1 MGRDAGATTERRK
14 DIVAARTQAGS
25 GGRAVDGGR
34 GCSEHAAAEEFAGR
48 VVHAGGGERNP
59 VMILRTIAFNTF
71 GTFLRDKVLIV
82 VAILFTCGLLLML
95 TPLLGARMM
104 ETRGNIPQAQAI
116 VLETVSVILVFTS
129 GFGSLL
135 AAWTAADSVATEMKS
150 GTILA
155 VMARPVKRWEFLL
168 GKFFG
173 VMLLMS
179 VYIAMMLALMYLL
192 AVIGGQRIHSAAW
205 LLVLYP
211 LVRYSIYAALAMALV
226 TWMHPLVAWG
236 ITTAVAVVVMIVEP
250 TGRPVNN
257 VAWRWI
263 KNVLYTVLP
272 SSGLLSEDRFLT
284 IKEATIKRTGWLD
297 HVTTLSYGL
306 DYALVLLLIAM
317 WSFHSKSLRR
327 D

>member
-1 MGRDAGATTERRK
+1 
-14 DIVAARTQAGS
+14 
-25 GGRAVDGGR
+25 
-34 GCSEHAAAEEFAGR
+34 
-48 VVHAGGGERNP
+48 
-59 VMILRTIAFNTF
+59 MILRTIAFNTF
-71 GTFLRDKVLIV
+71 GMFLRDKILIV

-95 TPLLGARMM
+95 TPLLAAKAMASM
-104 ETRGNIPQAQAI
+104 GNPAQAQSM
-116 VLETVSVILVFTS
+116 VLEIVSVILIFTS

-155 VMARPVKRWEFLL
+155 VMARPVKRWQFLL
-168 GKFFG
+168 GKFLG
-173 VMLLMS
+173 VMLLMCAY
-179 VYIAMMLALMYLL
+179 VGMMLVLSYLL
-192 AVIGGQRIHSAAW
+192 ALIGGQKIHSAPW
-205 LLVLYP
+205 VMLLYP
-211 LVRYSIYAALAMALV
+211 LVRYSIYAALAMMLV
-226 TWMHPLVAWG
+226 TWMHPVVAWG
-236 ITTAVAVVVMIVEP
+236 ITTAIAVVVMIVEP
-250 TGRPVNN
+250 SGRAVNN

-263 KNVLYTVLP
+263 KNVLYVVLP

>member
-1 MGRDAGATTERRK
+1 
-14 DIVAARTQAGS
+14 
-25 GGRAVDGGR
+25 
-34 GCSEHAAAEEFAGR
+34 
-48 VVHAGGGERNP
+48 
-59 VMILRTIAFNTF
+59 MILRTIAFNTF
-71 GTFLRDKVLIV
+71 GTFLRDKILIV

-95 TPLLGARMM
+95 TPLLAAKAMASM
-104 ETRGNIPQAQAI
+104 GNPAQAQSM
-116 VLETVSVILVFTS
+116 VLEIVSVILIFTS

-155 VMARPVKRWEFLL
+155 VMARPVKRWQFLL
-168 GKFFG
+168 GKFLG
-173 VMLLMS
+173 VMLLMCAY
-179 VYIAMMLALMYLL
+179 VGMMLVLSYLL
-192 AVIGGQRIHSAAW
+192 ALIGGQKIHSAPW
-205 LLVLYP
+205 VMLLYP
-211 LVRYSIYAALAMALV
+211 LVRYSIYAALAMMLV
-226 TWMHPLVAWG
+226 TWMHPVVAWG
-236 ITTAVAVVVMIVEP
+236 ITTAIAVVVMIVEP
-250 TGRPVNN
+250 SGRAVNN

-263 KNVLYTVLP
+263 KNVLYVVLP

>member
-1 MGRDAGATTERRK
+1 
-14 DIVAARTQAGS
+14 
-25 GGRAVDGGR
+25 
-34 GCSEHAAAEEFAGR
+34 
-48 VVHAGGGERNP
+48 
-59 VMILRTIAFNTF
+59 MILRTIAFNTF
-71 GTFLRDKVLIV
+71 STFLRDKVLIV

-95 TPLLGARMM
+95 TPLLGAKAMAAM
-104 ETRGNIPQAQAI
+104 GNAAQAQAI
-116 VLETVSVILVFTS
+116 VLELVSVILIFTS

-135 AAWTAADSVATEMKS
+135 AAWAAADSVATEMKS

-179 VYIAMMLALMYLL
+179 VYIAMMLALTYLL
-192 AVIGGQRIHSAAW
+192 ALIGGQKLHSAPW

-211 LVRYSIYAALAMALV
+211 LARYSIYAALAMMAV
-226 TWMHPLVAWG
+226 TWMHPFVAWG
-236 ITTAVAVVVMIVEP
+236 ITTGIAVIVLIVEP
-250 TGRPVNN
+250 TGQPVKNLT
-257 VAWRWI
+257 WRWI
-263 KNVLYTVLP
+263 KNVLYAVLP
-272 SSGLLSEDRFLT
+272 SSGLLSEERFLT
-284 IKEATIKRTGWLD
+284 IKEAAIKKTGWLD
-297 HVTTLSYGL
+297 HVTALSYGL

>member
-1 MGRDAGATTERRK
+1 
-14 DIVAARTQAGS
+14 
-25 GGRAVDGGR
+25 
-34 GCSEHAAAEEFAGR
+34 
-48 VVHAGGGERNP
+48 
-59 VMILRTIAFNTF
+59 MILRTIAFNTF
-71 GTFLRDKVLIV
+71 GTFLRDKILIV

-95 TPLLGARMM
+95 TPLLGAKAMVSM
-104 ETRGNIPQAQAI
+104 GNAAQAQSV
-116 VLETVSVILVFTS
+116 VLGIVSVILIFTS

-155 VMARPVKRWEFLL
+155 VMARPVKRWQFLL
-168 GKFFG
+168 GKFLG
-173 VMLLMS
+173 VMLLMCAY
-179 VYIAMMLALMYLL
+179 VVMMLVLSYLL
-192 AVIGGQRIHSAAW
+192 ALIGGQKIHSAPW
-205 LLVLYP
+205 VMVLYP
-211 LVRYSIYAALAMALV
+211 MVRYAIYAALAMALV
-226 TWMHPLVAWG
+226 TLMHPVVAWG
-236 ITTAVAVVVMIVEP
+236 ITAAVAVVVMIVEP
-250 TGRPVNN
+250 TGQPY
-257 VAWRWI
+257 A
-263 KNVLYTVLP
+263 VLP

>member
-1 MGRDAGATTERRK
+1 
-14 DIVAARTQAGS
+14 
-25 GGRAVDGGR
+25 
-34 GCSEHAAAEEFAGR
+34 
-48 VVHAGGGERNP
+48 
-59 VMILRTIAFNTF
+59 MILRMIAFNTF
-71 GTFLRDKVLIV
+71 GTFLRDKVLLV

-95 TPLLGARMM
+95 TPLLGAKAMSSM
-104 ETRGNIPQAQAI
+104 GSAVQAQAM
-116 VLETVSVILVFTS
+116 VLELVSVILIFTS

-135 AAWTAADSVATEMKS
+135 AAWAGADSVATEMKS

-179 VYIAMMLALMYLL
+179 AYVAMMLALTYLL
-192 AVIGGQRIHSAAW
+192 ALIGGQRIHSAPW

-211 LVRYSIYAALAMALV
+211 LVRYSIYAALATMLV
-226 TWMHPLVAWG
+226 TWMHPVVAWG
-236 ITTAVAVVVMIVEP
+236 ITTALAVIVMIVEP

-257 VAWRWI
+257 VSWRWI
-263 KNVLYTVLP
+263 KNILYTVLP

-284 IKEATIKRTGWLD
+284 IKEAAIKKTGWLE
-297 HVTTLSYGL
+297 HVTTLTYGL

>member
-1 MGRDAGATTERRK
+1 
-14 DIVAARTQAGS
+14 
-25 GGRAVDGGR
+25 
-34 GCSEHAAAEEFAGR
+34 
-48 VVHAGGGERNP
+48 
-59 VMILRTIAFNTF
+59 MIPRTIAFNTF
-71 GTFLRDKVLIV
+71 GTFLRDKILIV

-95 TPLLGARMM
+95 TPLLAARVM
-104 ETRGNIPQAQAI
+104 ETRGNIPQAQGI

-155 VMARPVKRWEFLL
+155 VMARPVKRWQFLL
-168 GKFFG
+168 GKFLG
-173 VMLLMS
+173 VMLLMC
-179 VYIAMMLALMYLL
+179 VYVVMMLVLSYLL
-192 AVIGGQRIHSAAW
+192 ALIGGQKIHSAPW
-205 LLVLYP
+205 VMVLYP
-211 LVRYSIYAALAMALV
+211 LVRYSIYAALAMMLV
-226 TWMHPLVAWG
+226 TWMHPVVAWG
-236 ITTAVAVVVMIVEP
+236 ITTAIAVAVLIVEP
-250 TGRPVNN
+250 TGQPVKN

-263 KNVLYTVLP
+263 KNVLYAVLP
-272 SSGLLSEDRFLT
+272 SSGLLSEDRFLA

>member
-1 MGRDAGATTERRK
+1 
-14 DIVAARTQAGS
+14 
-25 GGRAVDGGR
+25 
-34 GCSEHAAAEEFAGR
+34 
-48 VVHAGGGERNP
+48 
-59 VMILRTIAFNTF
+59 MILRTIAFNTF

-104 ETRGNIPQAQAI
+104 ETRGNIAQAQSM
-116 VLETVSVILVFTS
+116 VLEVVSVIVFFTS

-155 VMARPVKRWEFLL
+155 VMARPVKRWQFLL
-168 GKFFG
+168 GKFLG
-173 VMLLMS
+173 VMLLMCTY
-179 VYIAMMLALMYLL
+179 VAMMLVLSYLL
-192 AVIGGQRIHSAAW
+192 ALIGGQKIHSAPWAM
-205 LLVLYP
+205 VLYP

-226 TWMHPLVAWG
+226 TLMHPMVAWG
-236 ITTAVAVVVMIVEP
+236 ITAAVAVVVMIVEP
-250 TGRPVNN
+250 TGQPVKN

-263 KNVLYTVLP
+263 KNVLYIVLP

-284 IKEATIKRTGWLD
+284 IKDATIKRTGWLD

>member
-1 MGRDAGATTERRK
+1 
-14 DIVAARTQAGS
+14 
-25 GGRAVDGGR
+25 
-34 GCSEHAAAEEFAGR
+34 
-48 VVHAGGGERNP
+48 
-59 VMILRTIAFNTF
+59 MILRTIAFNTF
-71 GTFLRDKVLIV
+71 GMFLRDKILIV

-95 TPLLGARMM
+95 TPLLAAKAMASM
-104 ETRGNIPQAQAI
+104 GNAAQAQSM
-116 VLETVSVILVFTS
+116 VLEIVSVILIFTS

-155 VMARPVKRWEFLL
+155 VMARPVKRWQFLL
-168 GKFFG
+168 GKFLG
-173 VMLLMS
+173 VMLLMCAY
-179 VYIAMMLALMYLL
+179 VGMMLVLSYLL
-192 AVIGGQRIHSAAW
+192 ALIGGQKIHSAPW
-205 LLVLYP
+205 VMLLYP
-211 LVRYSIYAALAMALV
+211 LVRYSIYAALAMMLV
-226 TWMHPLVAWG
+226 TWMHPVVAWG
-236 ITTAVAVVVMIVEP
+236 ITTAIAVVVMIVEP
-250 TGRPVNN
+250 SGRAVNN

-263 KNVLYTVLP
+263 KNVLYVVLP

>member
-1 MGRDAGATTERRK
+1 
-14 DIVAARTQAGS
+14 
-25 GGRAVDGGR
+25 
-34 GCSEHAAAEEFAGR
+34 
-48 VVHAGGGERNP
+48 
-59 VMILRTIAFNTF
+59 MILRTIAFNTF
-71 GTFLRDKVLIV
+71 GMFLRDKVLIV

-95 TPLLGARMM
+95 TPLLAARVM
-104 ETRGNIPQAQAI
+104 ETRGNIPQAQEI

-135 AAWTAADSVATEMKS
+135 AAWTSADSVATEMKS

-155 VMARPVKRWEFLL
+155 VMARPLKRWEFLL

-179 VYIAMMLALMYLL
+179 VYIAMMLALTYLL
-192 AVIGGQRIHSAAW
+192 ALIGGQKLHSAPW
-205 LLVLYP
+205 IMVLYP
-211 LVRYSIYAALAMALV
+211 LVRYAIYAALAMALV

-236 ITTAVAVVVMIVEP
+236 IATAVAVAVMIVEP
-250 TGRPVNN
+250 SGRAVNN

>member
-1 MGRDAGATTERRK
+1 
-14 DIVAARTQAGS
+14 
-25 GGRAVDGGR
+25 
-34 GCSEHAAAEEFAGR
+34 
-48 VVHAGGGERNP
+48 
-59 VMILRTIAFNTF
+59 MILRTIAFNTF
-71 GTFLRDKVLIV
+71 STFLRDKVLIV

-95 TPLLGARMM
+95 TPLLGAKAMAAM
-104 ETRGNIPQAQAI
+104 GNAAQAQAI
-116 VLETVSVILVFTS
+116 VLELVSVILIFTS

-135 AAWTAADSVATEMKS
+135 AAWAGADSVATEMKS

-179 VYIAMMLALMYLL
+179 VYIAMMLALTYLL
-192 AVIGGQRIHSAAW
+192 ALIGGQKLHSAPW

-211 LVRYSIYAALAMALV
+211 LARYSIYAALAMMLV
-226 TWMHPLVAWG
+226 TWMHPFVAWG
-236 ITTAVAVVVMIVEP
+236 ITTGIAVIVLIVEP
-250 TGRPVNN
+250 TGQPAKNLT
-257 VAWRWI
+257 WRWI
-263 KNVLYTVLP
+263 KNVLYAVLP

-284 IKEATIKRTGWLD
+284 IKEAAIKKTGWLD

>member
-1 MGRDAGATTERRK
+1 M
-14 DIVAARTQAGS
+14 
-25 GGRAVDGGR
+25 
-34 GCSEHAAAEEFAGR
+34 
-48 VVHAGGGERNP
+48 
-59 VMILRTIAFNTF
+59 
-71 GTFLRDKVLIV
+71 FLRDEVLIV

-95 TPLLGARMM
+95 TPLLGAKAMAS
-104 ETRGNIPQAQAI
+104 IAQAQAM
-116 VLETVSVILVFTS
+116 VLELVSVILIFTS

-135 AAWTAADSVATEMKS
+135 AAWAAADSVATEMKS

-179 VYIAMMLALMYLL
+179 AYVAMMLALTYLL
-192 AVIGGQRIHSAAW
+192 ALIGGQRIHSAAW

-211 LVRYSIYAALAMALV
+211 LVRYSIYAALAMMLV

-236 ITTAVAVVVMIVEP
+236 GTTAIRVVVMIVEP
-250 TGRPVNN
+250 SGRAVNN

-263 KNVLYTVLP
+263 KNVLYAVLP
-272 SSGLLSEDRFLT
+272 SSGLLSEERFLT
-284 IKEATIKRTGWLD
+284 IKEAAIKKTGWLD

>member
-1 MGRDAGATTERRK
+1 
-14 DIVAARTQAGS
+14 
-25 GGRAVDGGR
+25 
-34 GCSEHAAAEEFAGR
+34 
-48 VVHAGGGERNP
+48 
-59 VMILRTIAFNTF
+59 
-71 GTFLRDKVLIV
+71 
-82 VAILFTCGLLLML
+82 ML
-95 TPLLGARMM
+95 TPLLGAKAMASM
-104 ETRGNIPQAQAI
+104 GNPAQAQSM
-116 VLETVSVILVFTS
+116 VLEIVSVILIFTS

-155 VMARPVKRWEFLL
+155 VMARPVKRWQFLL

-173 VMLLMS
+173 VMLLMCAY
-179 VYIAMMLALMYLL
+179 VVMMLVLSYLL
-192 AVIGGQRIHSAAW
+192 ALIGGQKIHSAPW
-205 LLVLYP
+205 VMVLYP
-211 LVRYSIYAALAMALV
+211 LVRYAIYAALAMALV
-226 TWMHPLVAWG
+226 TLMHPVVAWG

-250 TGRPVNN
+250 SGRAVNN

-263 KNVLYTVLP
+263 KNVLYAVLP

-284 IKEATIKRTGWLD
+284 IKEAAIKKTGWLD

>member
-1 MGRDAGATTERRK
+1 
-14 DIVAARTQAGS
+14 
-25 GGRAVDGGR
+25 
-34 GCSEHAAAEEFAGR
+34 
-48 VVHAGGGERNP
+48 
-59 VMILRTIAFNTF
+59 MILRTIAFNTF
-71 GTFLRDKVLIV
+71 GTFLRDKVLLV
-82 VAILFTCGLLLML
+82 TAILFTCGLLLML
-95 TPLLGARMM
+95 TPLLIARTVMAA
-104 ETRGNIPQAQAI
+104 GNPAQAQSM
-116 VLETVSVILVFTS
+116 VLGTVSVILIFTS

-135 AAWTAADSVATEMKS
+135 AAWAAADSVATEMKS

-179 VYIAMMLALMYLL
+179 AYIAMMLALTYLL
-192 AVIGGQRIHSAAW
+192 TVIGGQRIHSAPW

-211 LVRYSIYAALAMALV
+211 LVRYSLYAAIAMMLV
-226 TWMHPLVAWG
+226 TWMHPLMAWG
-236 ITTAVAVVVMIVEP
+236 ITTATAVVVMIVEP
-250 TGRPVNN
+250 TGQPVKN

-284 IKEATIKRTGWLD
+284 IKEAAIKKTGWLD
-297 HVTTLSYGL
+297 HVTTLAYGL

-317 WSFHSKSLRR
+317 WSFHAKSLRR

>member
-1 MGRDAGATTERRK
+1 
-14 DIVAARTQAGS
+14 
-25 GGRAVDGGR
+25 
-34 GCSEHAAAEEFAGR
+34 
-48 VVHAGGGERNP
+48 
-59 VMILRTIAFNTF
+59 MILRTIAFNTF

-104 ETRGNIPQAQAI
+104 ETRGNIPQAQAM
-116 VLETVSVILVFTS
+116 VLETVSVILFFTS

-135 AAWTAADSVATEMKS
+135 AAWASADSVATEMKS

-179 VYIAMMLALMYLL
+179 VYIAMMLALTYLL

-226 TWMHPLVAWG
+226 TWMHPIVAWG
-236 ITTAVAVVVMIVEP
+236 ITAATAVIVLIVEP
-250 TGRPVNN
+250 TGQPVKN

-263 KNVLYTVLP
+263 KNVLYAVLP

-284 IKEATIKRTGWLD
+284 IKEAAIKKTGWLD

>member
-1 MGRDAGATTERRK
+1 
-14 DIVAARTQAGS
+14 
-25 GGRAVDGGR
+25 
-34 GCSEHAAAEEFAGR
+34 
-48 VVHAGGGERNP
+48 
-59 VMILRTIAFNTF
+59 MILRTIAFNTF
-71 GTFLRDKVLIV
+71 GMFLRDKILIV

-95 TPLLGARMM
+95 TPLLAAKAMASM
-104 ETRGNIPQAQAI
+104 GNPAQAQSM
-116 VLETVSVILVFTS
+116 VLEIVSVILIFTS

-155 VMARPVKRWEFLL
+155 VMARPVKRWQFLL
-168 GKFFG
+168 GKFLG
-173 VMLLMS
+173 VMLLMCAY
-179 VYIAMMLALMYLL
+179 VGMMLVLSYLL
-192 AVIGGQRIHSAAW
+192 ALIGGQKIHSAPW
-205 LLVLYP
+205 VMLLYP
-211 LVRYSIYAALAMALV
+211 LVRYSIYAALAMMLV
-226 TWMHPLVAWG
+226 TWMHPVVAWG
-236 ITTAVAVVVMIVEP
+236 ITTAIAVVVMIVEP
-250 TGRPVNN
+250 SGRAVTN

-284 IKEATIKRTGWLD
+284 IKEVTIKRTGWLD